1 MRYLNANRKDNLEP
15 AALER
20 DADAPAD
27 SHGAR
32 SLHRMLEEQL
42 RRPPVPPPDAETT
55 EAVSEGAASP
65 QAEPAAK
72 SRIPVRFVKVA
83 LGIAIVAVFGWMPL
97 RTLLQPTSVEAIVNS
112 RVVTVR
118 APIEGEV
125 TAALTGLS
133 GSGVIEKN
141 ESLLHIRN
149 VRADRT
155 RLDSLNDRLGGLRI
169 ERLANLARIAST
181 QQAHDAMAEDVELF
195 AEARI
200 RQLEARAAAL
210 ESDIAAAGARHEV
223 AAAAADRADTLARSG
238 SISAAELQRVTLE
251 RTVAEQTE
259 ASAEHQLDAVRV
271 ELEALR
277 AGRFVG
283 DGYNDRPSTAEHRD
297 ELRRKLDDLYTSL
310 SATQAE
316 IARLEQEVAAESERY
331 RELSDV
337 AVSLPVAGRVWEVLT
352 APGEQVRQG
361 QDLLKILDCS
371 GAVVT
376 ANVTESVYNRL
387 SVGSPARFRPT
398 DGGPDLGG
406 TVANL
411 TGLAA
416 APANLAILPS
426 ALAREAYRVTVQV
439 PALSAD
445 ATCAIGR
452 TGRVIFDKA
461 PAAAS

>member
-1 MRYLNANRKDNLEP
+1 
-15 AALER
+15 
-20 DADAPAD
+20 
-27 SHGAR
+27 
-32 SLHRMLEEQL
+32 
-42 RRPPVPPPDAETT
+42 
-55 EAVSEGAASP
+55 
-65 QAEPAAK
+65 
-72 SRIPVRFVKVA
+72 
-83 LGIAIVAVFGWMPL
+83 
-97 RTLLQPTSVEAIVNS
+97 
-112 RVVTVR
+112 VTVR

-439 PALSAD
+439 PALAAD